1 MQTNDI
7 YSVVGEKIFEADIFK
22 LEKQQQRNIYL
33 QAIREY
39 VLDKLAFEDNLD
51 IKHLLD
57 IVDRNYRNNG
67 YKSFKKDYML
77 FVENNNYSDEEVKN
91 ELFCSVKWYKRME
104 NQDKATQDLLAEL
117 AMMLD
122 ENTRDELF
130 HNIYHYL
137 VIAMSNVQEKKIMV
151 CQDLVQGDP
160 YFTYTSS
167 GKIDTFVTN
176 KDISLLSQV
185 VSCFNEF
192 ELMFQKKKVLK

>member
-91 ELFCSVKWYKRME
+91 DW
-104 NQDKATQDLLAEL
+104 
-117 AMMLD
+117 
-122 ENTRDELF
+122 
-130 HNIYHYL
+130 
-137 VIAMSNVQEKKIMV
+137 
-151 CQDLVQGDP
+151 
-160 YFTYTSS
+160 
-167 GKIDTFVTN
+167 
-176 KDISLLSQV
+176 LS
-185 VSCFNEF
+185 
-192 ELMFQKKKVLK
+192 